1 MTAYHG
7 EMGGIGKTI
16 KATVLGLAVLVSVTL
31 GAVFPVPAFLVLSRH
46 RRTDRTEL
54 TLPAAPG
61 IALDLEQARV
71 PAELLHR
78 NLRETG

>member
-1 MTAYHG
+1 MDTV
-7 EMGGIGKTI
+7 GKTL
-16 KATVLGLAVLVSVTL
+16 KAMVLGLAVLVSVTL

-54 TLPAAPG
+54 TLPASPG

-78 NLRETG
+78 DLRVTG